1 MKLKLNKPIVFFD
14 IEATGLDISKDRIV
28 EISILKVFTDGHEE
42 SCTYRVNPEIP
53 INESATNVH
62 GITND
67 DVKDCPTFKS
77 ISKTISK
84 IIEGSDIGGF
94 NSNRFD
100 IPLLAEEFLRC
111 NNPIDLRRC
120 KFIDVQTIF
129 HKMEKRTLEA
139 AYKFYCNKELVN
151 AHSALADAKATYEVL
166 QAQLDLY
173 PTLEN
178 DVNMLAEFSSQ
189 NKNVDYLGRMVY
201 DEKGNAIFNFG
212 KYKGKLVT
220 DVLSRDPNYYAWIM
234 NGDFPLDTKKQ
245 LTNIKLKMK

>member
-53 INESATNVH
+53 INENATNVH

-111 NNPIDLRRC
+111 DNPIDLRRC

-201 DEKGNAIFNFG
+201 DEKGNAVFNFG

>member
-111 NNPIDLRRC
+111 DNPIDLRRC